1 MDEAKKQNKLILKQ
15 MNYVS
20 KKPEDWDMEYENK
33 FGILKKANILFSFR
47 RFPDALKIIQE
58 AVNKISSEQ
67 KEKDEKFADLDR
79 KWRAKLQISDHI
91 IPKDILGYNISQ
103 EVLDYFSI
111 KIPLA
116 TLLVYVEKIRKGNSF
131 SMYNRHT
138 YLNNQINIF
147 HELVVKTINKYKV
160 DLRHMTKQLNEI
172 NLWEEKKENLKF
184 EDKNIY
190 KKFTSNYKNKIC
202 PNVKEG
208 KKCDKDFRKCQ
219 YAHTAIQLNLTKI
232 ESNKKL
238 LKNNIKETKQKIK
251 ETKTPVAWNYPREK
265 IYEKGRVFDKLLV
278 KRNSTF
284 KVKRSKSE
292 KRLES
297 VDIAKMRIRAHE
309 I

>member
-1 MDEAKKQNKLILKQ
+1 MK
-15 MNYVS
+15 YVS

-47 RFPDALKIIQE
+47 RYPDALKIVDE
-58 AVNKISSEQ
+58 AVKKINIEQ

-91 IPKDILGYNISQ
+91 LPKEILGYNITQ
-103 EVLDYFSI
+103 EVLDYFNI

-116 TLLVYVEKIRKGNSF
+116 TLLVYVEKMRKGNSF

-138 YLNNQINIF
+138 YLNNQIQIF
-147 HELVVKTINKYKV
+147 YELVMKTINKFKV
-160 DLRHMTKQLNEI
+160 DIRNMTKQLNEI
-172 NLWEEKKENLKF
+172 NLWEEKKENLKH
-184 EDKNIY
+184 EDKNLY
-190 KKFTSNYKNKIC
+190 KKFSNNYKNKIC
-202 PNVKEG
+202 PSVKEG
-208 KKCDKDFRKCQ
+208 KKCDKNYRKCNF
-219 YAHTAIQLNLTKI
+219 AHSAVQLNLTKI

-238 LKNNIKETKQKIK
+238 LKNNIKETKEKIK
-251 ETKTPVAWNYPREK
+251 ETKTPIAWNYPKEGV
-265 IYEKGRVFDKLLV
+265 YEKGRVFDKLLV

-284 KVKRSKSE
+284 KVKRAKSA